1 MKNASSSALTW
12 SCTSAR
18 VGAGRSCCV
27 WDMWAASLP
36 AMCLTLGWDRHDLAG
51 LERMAHVC
59 GTTSLLHPYGMTV
72 NATCWRALLLV

>member
-1 MKNASSSALTW
+1 
-12 SCTSAR
+12 
-18 VGAGRSCCV
+18 
-27 WDMWAASLP
+27 MWAASLP
-36 AMCLTLGWDRHDLAG
+36 AICLTLGCDRHDLAG